1 MANLKIHGWGLWL
14 QVYELDEEKAQEYA
28 ESGVMSESEYDE
40 YVNEAEGEFY
50 AFSTDA
56 VVLYNGIEIGT
67 ISSLVEKA
75 GPDGYP
81 ELNEALN
88 ASGYEL
94 DQENAFVYE
103 QGLKGCFVDAE
114 IPDYDIVS
122 AENIPTAFLN
132 DFLSN
137 LYVENG
143 RFFSLTN
150 WGDEELSSEDSTDTK
165 SDDAYVIYD
174 GKRCHFDVED
184 SEDWLVSPVGKI

>member
-1 MANLKIHGWGLWL
+1 MANLKIYGWGLWL
-14 QVYELDEEKAQEYA
+14 QVYELDEDKAQEYA
-28 ESGVMSESEYDE
+28 ESGVMPESEYDE
-40 YVNEAEGEFY
+40 FVNEAEGEFY

-56 VVLYNGIEIGT
+56 VVLYNDTEIGT

-75 GPDGYP
+75 GADEYP
-81 ELNEALN
+81 GLHEALN

-94 DQENAFVYE
+94 DRENAFVYE

-114 IPDYDIVS
+114 IPDYDIES
-122 AENIPTAFLN
+122 AENLPPSFLN

-150 WGDEELSSEDSTDTK
+150 WDDEELSSDDSTDTQ

-174 GKRCHFDVED
+174 GKRYNFEVDE
-184 SEDWLVSPVGKI
+184 SED